1 MYCPHVVGAMPKMI
15 FWIGECTMRAN
26 LLAIIYFIAWLIGV
40 ILITVGLM
48 VTVDLLIRVA
58 IMAIGIVIVIV
69 IIRLI
74 SRHDKKLQ

>member
-1 MYCPHVVGAMPKMI
+1 
-15 FWIGECTMRAN
+15 MRAN